1 MAPILMDVAIGRID
15 LLRRNLRRL
24 GRHLPMVIAD
34 AAAPAFAAAAAPP
47 ANADGPRGFDRVVA
61 DLPCTGTGTLR
72 RHPELKW
79 RISESEIGRLSQQ
92 ALRLLAGVAP
102 LVRPGGL
109 LVAITCSLEAEEN
122 EQVAASFLDAH
133 PDFERLPLDGRL
145 DPPLIQG
152 ILGPGAWQ
160 VLTGDD
166 HDGFSVSVLAKAR
179 R

>member
-1 MAPILMDVAIGRID
+1 
-15 LLRRNLRRL
+15 
-24 GRHLPMVIAD
+24 
-34 AAAPAFAAAAAPP
+34 
-47 ANADGPRGFDRVVA
+47 VA

-109 LVAITCSLEAEEN
+109 LAAITCSLEAEEN
-122 EQVAASFLDAH
+122 EQVAVRFLDAH
-133 PDFERLPLDGRL
+133 PDFEPLPLDGRL
-145 DPPLIQG
+145 DPALSQG
-152 ILGPGAWQ
+152 ILGPGAWR
-160 VLTGDD
+160 VPTGDD

>member
-1 MAPILMDVAIGRID
+1 
-15 LLRRNLRRL
+15 
-24 GRHLPMVIAD
+24 
-34 AAAPAFAAAAAPP
+34 
-47 ANADGPRGFDRVVA
+47 VA

-122 EQVAASFLDAH
+122 EQVAARFLDAH
-133 PDFERLPLDGRL
+133 PDFEPLPLDGRL
-145 DPPLIQG
+145 DPPLSQG
-152 ILGPGAWQ
+152 IVGPGAWR
-160 VLTGDD
+160 VPTGDD